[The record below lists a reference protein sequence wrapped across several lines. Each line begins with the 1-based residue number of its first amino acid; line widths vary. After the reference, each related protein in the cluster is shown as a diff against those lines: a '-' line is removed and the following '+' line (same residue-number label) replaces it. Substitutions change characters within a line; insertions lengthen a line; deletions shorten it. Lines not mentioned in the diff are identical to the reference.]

1 MSQPWH
7 HTPACMHPRFLF
19 HVICMAATPAVAAS
33 KAYDSE
39 FVARQ
44 IGKEAGT
51 IETCWRYLR
60 SFGLSGLPPNR
71 GFDPIRYVER
81 NHPFAPHAIHPLIA
95 HVAYGQ
101 RLGYDPAGAVWGCAG
116 FAGPSEGVDAAL
128 PLRLGAHAHVYHS
141 ELVPEIAARLS
152 RLPPD
157 SVIFVTVSDDAVPH
171 GREVLQA
178 IERHIPR
185 ATIVR
190 VPNRGRDIWPFM
202 MLLREGAFQ
211 DLDVVLKVH
220 TKTSG
225 NLHPPR
231 SPVPPGGVGC
241 CSSSWAADPRCG
253 RSSSGSP
260 NALIWD
266 SLDLRD
272 CAYHRICCH
281 SERRWVQTRPL
292 WTSWRAAPASVLS
305 PRIFFA
311 GSMFWVRPRALE
323 PLLKLDLS
331 AADFPAEQGQ
341 TDATLQHALERLFV
355 AAAHCCGFR
364 MEDTLDRAPADGTS
378 LGEAAVTLPE
388 YLVFGDQA
396 VLQCA

>member
-116 FAGPSEGVDAAL
+116 FAGPNERIDAAL

-157 SVIFVTVSDDAVPH
+157 SVIFVTAPDDAATGGGH
-171 GREVLQA
+171 VLQA

-202 MLLREGAFQ
+202 MLLREGAFH

-220 TKTSG
+220 TKTSA
-225 NLHPPR
+225 NLQPAPIAGAAWR
-231 SPVPPGGVGC
+231 RRMLFELMGSGPALRAIIERFAQAPDVGLIGPAGLRLP
-241 CSSSWAADPRCG
+241 SYLLSEREALGANASTMDLLARRAGISTVAAD
-253 RSSSGSP
+253 
-260 NALIWD
+260 
-266 SLDLRD
+266 
-272 CAYHRICCH
+272 
-281 SERRWVQTRPL
+281 
-292 WTSWRAAPASVLS
+292 
-305 PRIFFA
+305 FFA
-311 GSMFWVRPRALE
+311 GSMFWVRPRAFE

-355 AAAHCCGFR
+355 AAARCCGFR
-364 MEDTLDRAPADGTS
+364 VEDTLDRAPTDGAS

-396 VLQCA
+396 VLQRA

>member
-1 MSQPWH
+1 
-7 HTPACMHPRFLF
+7 MHPRLLF
-19 HVICMAATPAVAAS
+19 HLIGVAATPLVLAS
-33 KAYDSE
+33 KAYDAE

-44 IGKEAGT
+44 IGRDANRLVA
-51 IETCWRYLR
+51 CWRYLR
-60 SFGLSGLPPNR
+60 WFGLSGLPPNR
-71 GFDPIRYVER
+71 RFDPIRYVER

-95 HVAYGQ
+95 HIVYGE
-101 RLGYDPAGAVWGCAG
+101 RLGYDPAGTVWGCAG
-116 FAGPSEGVDAAL
+116 FAGPNERIDSAL

-157 SVIFVTVSDDAVPH
+157 SVIFVTASDDAATSGGH
-171 GREVLQA
+171 VLQA

-202 MLLREGAFQ
+202 MLLREGAFH

-220 TKTSG
+220 TKTSA
-225 NLHPPR
+225 NLQPAPIAGAAWR
-231 SPVPPGGVGC
+231 RRMLFELMGSGPALRAIIERFAQAPDVG
-241 CSSSWAADPRCG
+241 
-253 RSSSGSP
+253 
-260 NALIWD
+260 LIGPAG
-266 SLDLRD
+266 LRLPS
-272 CAYHRICCH
+272 YLL
-281 SERRWVQTRPL
+281 SEREALGANASTMDLLAR
-292 WTSWRAAPASVLS
+292 RAGISTVGAD
-305 PRIFFA
+305 FFA

-331 AADFPAEQGQ
+331 AADFPVEQGQ

-364 MEDTLDRAPADGTS
+364 VEDTLDRAPADGTS
-378 LGEAAVTLPE
+378 LGAAAVTLPE

-396 VLQCA
+396 VLQRA